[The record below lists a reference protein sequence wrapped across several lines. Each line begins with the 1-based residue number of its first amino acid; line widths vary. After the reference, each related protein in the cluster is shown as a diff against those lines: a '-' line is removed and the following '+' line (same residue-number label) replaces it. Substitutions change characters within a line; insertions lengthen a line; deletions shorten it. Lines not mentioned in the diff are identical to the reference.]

1 MPLVSKSFSDIIT
14 FSRGSNATYF
24 DSAGV
29 LKYAPNNA
37 IRNNTGVGAVAGTPG
52 TLPTNWSTFTP
63 LTGLTR
69 EIVGTGIENGI
80 NYIDIRLS
88 GTPSGAG
95 LYLINFEANNQT
107 SALNGQIWSGS
118 SYFKLQSGTL
128 AGVSSLVLR
137 TSALDAAL
145 AEVSTSSQSFTP
157 TSSALN
163 TQRIIATLTNAS
175 ASVLYEIVYLRLSL
189 SGAAIDITLR
199 IGLPQLEIGNTAGPA
214 IPTSG
219 TAYYGPRLDYN
230 PSTLAAQGLLI
241 EEQRTNLATN
251 SADFSSAFGVI
262 GTSLTVTSDV
272 TTSPDGGTNADSV
285 VESAATEIH
294 YAVKDFS
301 ITGNATYSFSVFV
314 KNFSGSRYVGLR
326 VSNTTWTNR
335 IAAVFDPRTGTWAI
349 APSTA
354 GSATGATGAIQDV
367 GNGWYKVTII
377 GLPDPAAA
385 TVRLTVAL
393 SNTPTSSLPSYAGD
407 GTSGVY
413 IWGAQLEAGAFPT
426 SYIPTT
432 TTALTRAA
440 DVASVNTLSPWFNAS
455 EGTIYS
461 EFSAYNTSASRAL
474 AQLDDTGFNNRI
486 FAFIQSNNGMQTNV
500 VVGGSSVAQLFP
512 AGTYTSPA
520 IGKVSQS
527 YAVNNFASCF
537 DGGAVST
544 DTSGAIPTVTQMRI
558 GFDGGSAYANGHL
571 RRITYYPRR
580 LSDAELVAITS

>member
-14 FSRGSNATYF
+14 FSRGTNATYF

-219 TAYYGPRLDYN
+219 TAYYGPRFDYN

-241 EEQRTNLATN
+241 EEQRTNSIRNNTMQGAVVGVVGSGGALPTNWSIFGSGGLTTEIIGTGSSSGISYIDIKISGTSTSTFYVLAVDSPGISTTTTGQ
-251 SADFSSAFGVI
+251 SYAASMWMAVVAGSSANTTYVAQQARQLGGASPLAVENI
-262 GTSLTVTSDV
+262 NTATSTLTRYTNAVVTTVTGV
-272 TTSPDGGTNADSV
+272 TSV
-285 VESAATEIH
+285 TASIAIGFAIGAAI
-294 YAVKDFS
+294 D
-301 ITGNATYSFSVFV
+301 IT
-314 KNFSGSRYVGLR
+314 LR
-326 VSNTTWTNR
+326 
-335 IAAVFDPRTGTWAI
+335 
-349 APSTA
+349 
-354 GSATGATGAIQDV
+354 
-367 GNGWYKVTII
+367 I
-377 GLPDPAAA
+377 GLP
-385 TVRLTVAL
+385 
-393 SNTPTSSLPSYAGD
+393 
-407 GTSGVY
+407 
-413 IWGAQLEAGAFPT
+413 QLELGAFAT
-426 SYIPTT
+426 SVIPTT

-440 DVASVNTLSPWFNAS
+440 DVASVNTLSPWFNAAAS
-455 EGTIYS
+455 TIYI
-461 EFSAYNTSASRAL
+461 EAATSPGLASFPTQL
-474 AQLDDTGFNNRI
+474 AITDGSTANQISLYTFTNGYY
-486 FAFIQSNNGMQTNV
+486 SNIRS
-500 VVGGSSVAQLFP
+500 GGVAQGDPSVLATSTVGAQYKF
-512 AGTYTSPA
+512 ATGIEANNAIACLNGTLGIA
-520 IGKVSQS
+520 
-527 YAVNNFASCF
+527 
-537 DGGAVST
+537 
-544 DTSGAIPTVTQMRI
+544 DTSITMPVGVNQMRI
-558 GFDGGSAYANGHL
+558 GAGATGGAYSNTWI

-580 LSDAELVAITS
+580 LSNAELVSITS